1 MQTEK
6 TVLHYLLYPE
16 SKRGRQ
22 KLKMDSCLLT
32 QYESPSAAAIRQ
44 KKADRMSKRVTAWKA
59 PRKLGCFAVWISQKT
74 ALKGQEG
81 LKAPQAHSPVGR
93 AL

>member
-1 MQTEK
+1 LQTEK

-44 KKADRMSKRVTAWKA
+44 KKSRPNEREDHRMEKPPEVGTLCRVEITKNSSERARGA
-59 PRKLGCFAVWISQKT
+59 
-74 ALKGQEG
+74 E
-81 LKAPQAHSPVGR
+81 SPVCTG
-93 AL
+93 LCS